1 MAEQNLTDTIDFD
14 RSVLG
19 VDYDVGTHQ
28 VTKEQVVAY
37 AQALGETNPL
47 YLDEEAAKAGPYG
60 AIIAPPLF
68 YNMFSLQAGPDP
80 KVKFGTSGFDGGQHV
95 EFFEPIKTG
104 DVISAKTQIADVYA
118 KTGRTGTM
126 VFTVRRTTFTNQ
138 DGERNIVMDRINVL
152 RDLSQ

>member
-19 VDYDVGTHQ
+19 IDYDVGTHE

-37 AQALGETNPL
+37 ALALGETNPL

-68 YNMFSLQAGPDP
+68 YNMFSLQSGPDP
-80 KVKFGTSGFDGGQHV
+80 KVKFGTPVSTAASTLSSLSPSRPATSSPPRPRSRMCMPRRAAPGQWCSPSDARPS
-95 EFFEPIKTG
+95 PIR
-104 DVISAKTQIADVYA
+104 
-118 KTGRTGTM
+118 TGR
-126 VFTVRRTTFTNQ
+126 RT
-138 DGERNIVMDRINVL
+138 
-152 RDLSQ
+152 

>member
-47 YLDEEAAKAGPYG
+47 YLDEEAAKAGPLRG
-60 AIIAPPLF
+60 DHRAA
-68 YNMFSLQAGPDP
+68 SLL
-80 KVKFGTSGFDGGQHV
+80 QHV
-95 EFFEPIKTG
+95 QP
-104 DVISAKTQIADVYA
+104 
-118 KTGRTGTM
+118 
-126 VFTVRRTTFTNQ
+126 TVGPGPQGEVWHLRFRR
-138 DGERNIVMDRINVL
+138 RPAR
-152 RDLSQ
+152 